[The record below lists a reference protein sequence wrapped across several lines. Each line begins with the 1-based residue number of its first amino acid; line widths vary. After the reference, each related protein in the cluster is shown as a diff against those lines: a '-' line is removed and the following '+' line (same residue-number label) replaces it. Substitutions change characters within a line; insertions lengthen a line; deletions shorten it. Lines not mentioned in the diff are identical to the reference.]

1 MAVRIA
7 ELEQNNIHR
16 ASRRDFRIDRLQV
29 AEVRRPRH
37 DYSLVSAMEDLD
49 LKCYFFA
56 KPILTFVQRDNGDGY
71 LGLVRT
77 RSGGAH
83 VKDFRKAWH
92 AVCCRAALAQL
103 LCPQCP
109 GEDGER
115 FSVVENR
122 CAHCVRKWR
131 SDEVTHRGLLF
142 SRSPPFDGAEDVKK
156 GVA

>member
-16 ASRRDFRIDRLQV
+16 VRIRDFRIRLQV
-29 AEVRRPRH
+29 AEVRRARH

-49 LKCYFFA
+49 LECYFFA
-56 KPILTFVQRDNGDGY
+56 KPILTFVQRENGDGY
-71 LGLVRT
+71 PGLVRT
-77 RSGGAH
+77 RLGGAH

-92 AVCCRAALAQL
+92 TVCCRAALAQL
-103 LCPQCP
+103 LCPQCA

-131 SDEVTHRGLLF
+131 SDEVSHRGLLF

-156 GVA
+156 GVV